1 MEVQAKLQIG
11 NNSTH
16 IYSKNYNVVNLFCH
30 CTRHTSSSRPDTDAC
45 CEHIAI
51 TLVAP
56 DMADLSLYDWYISGQ
71 PLSGRVLFDLSEG
84 QASSSQDNV
93 NMVVEDAYCFAIEE
107 EYNIDEAKRRTVKL
121 SLVANEVTFEG
132 ATFSN
137 PYNYK

>member
-1 MEVQAKLQIG
+1 
-11 NNSTH
+11 
-16 IYSKNYNVVNLFCH
+16 
-30 CTRHTSSSRPDTDAC
+30 
-45 CEHIAI
+45 
-51 TLVAP
+51 
-56 DMADLSLYDWYISGQ
+56 MADLSLYDWYISGQ

-93 NMVVEDAYCFAIEE
+93 NMVFEDAYCFAIEE